1 MLVRFAV
8 VGDVRRN
15 TLRPVRVAGGRLVV
29 QVVVWS
35 RGLRDALRLG
45 MRHVDGLQRSV
56 LGGRWRWWWRRR
68 RQQDFLHRGG
78 QHGGSQ
84 EGVIVGVVDSIRIV

>member
-8 VGDVRRN
+8 VGNVRRN

-35 RGLRDALRLG
+35 RGLWDALRLG
-45 MRHVDGLQRSV
+45 MWHVDGLQGSV
-56 LGGRWRWWWRRR
+56 LGGRRRWR
-68 RQQDFLHRGG
+68 RQQGFLHRGG

>member
-1 MLVRFAV
+1 MVLVRFAV
-8 VGDVRRN
+8 VGNVRRN

-35 RGLRDALRLG
+35 RGLRDALWLG
-45 MRHVDGLQRSV
+45 MWHVDGLQRSV
-56 LGGRWRWWWRRR
+56 LGGRRRWRW
-68 RQQDFLHRGG
+68 QQGFLHRGG